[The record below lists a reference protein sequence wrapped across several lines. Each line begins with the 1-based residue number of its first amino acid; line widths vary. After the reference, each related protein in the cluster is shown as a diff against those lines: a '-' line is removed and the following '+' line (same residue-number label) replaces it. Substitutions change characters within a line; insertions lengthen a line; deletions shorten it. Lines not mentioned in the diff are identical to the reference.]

1 LLLAGRRDEA
11 AEHADRALE
20 QSRRRGERGH
30 EAWALRLQADV
41 AASRASPAHDVAH
54 ERFGEALALAR
65 ALEMRPLEAR
75 CHLGLAALHHAH
87 GRADEARAAADRA
100 TQMFRDLEM
109 GYWLARAEAV
119 DSGTGRST
127 K

>member
-1 LLLAGRRDEA
+1 MRTGRSSSDA
-11 AEHADRALE
+11 AVSAATR
-20 QSRRRGERGH
+20 
-30 EAWALRLQADV
+30 ALRLQADV
-41 AASRASPAHDVAH
+41 AASRSSPAHDVAH
-54 ERFGEALALAR
+54 ERFGEALALAQ

-100 TQMFRDLEM
+100 TQMFRDMEM